1 MRGAKILIVDDDLD
15 LLLGLRIRLKANG
28 YDVVAATDGYAA
40 VSTTRNEMPDL
51 IILDLGLPA
60 GDGFEVIER
69 LKALIPFAHVPIIVL
84 SGRDPALNAER
95 ALRAGAQAFFQK
107 PADNET
113 LLAAIQ
119 RALAA
124 SVSSQEAS
132 GAGDAEAMQYLGFL
146 YDTGHGVTQNRA
158 ASALWYKK
166 AASAGDAQAMTNLG
180 VLYENGWGVAQD
192 YRQARQWYEQAAAAG
207 NAQAM
212 TNLGVLFE
220 HGKGMTKDRAAALTL
235 YRKAAAGG
243 DENAKKRLQELGA

>member
-95 ALRAGAQAFFQK
+95 ALRARAQAFFQK
-107 PADNET
+107 PADNEA

-158 ASALWYKK
+158 AAALWYKM

-180 VLYENGWGVAQD
+180 VLYENGWG
-192 YRQARQWYEQAAAAG
+192 
-207 NAQAM
+207 
-212 TNLGVLFE
+212 
-220 HGKGMTKDRAAALTL
+220 MTKDRAAALTL
-235 YRKAAAGG
+235 DRKAAAGG